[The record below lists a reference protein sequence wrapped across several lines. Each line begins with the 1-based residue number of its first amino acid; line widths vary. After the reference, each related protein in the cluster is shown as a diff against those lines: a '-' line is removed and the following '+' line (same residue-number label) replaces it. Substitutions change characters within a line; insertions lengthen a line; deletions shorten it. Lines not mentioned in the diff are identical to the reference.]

1 LSRRVYLDFG
11 TTNYPLGGLE
21 MHDYL
26 KGAYEALSWVRLT
39 LKGKKDVEKVLE
51 EVNGAINDITEGVA
65 VDFRER
71 LKTIGH
77 A

>member
-1 LSRRVYLDFG
+1 MLKGFD
-11 TTNYPLGGLE
+11 

-26 KGAYEALSWVRLT
+26 KGAYEALSWVKLT
-39 LKGKKDVEKVLE
+39 LKEKNDTQKVLE

-71 LKTIGH
+71 LKTIRS
-77 A
+77 

>member
-1 LSRRVYLDFG
+1 
-11 TTNYPLGGLE
+11 

-26 KGAYEALSWVRLT
+26 KGAYEALSWVKLT
-39 LKGKKDVEKVLE
+39 LKEKNDAQKVLE

-71 LKTIGH
+71 LKTIRS
-77 A
+77 

>member
-1 LSRRVYLDFG
+1 
-11 TTNYPLGGLE
+11 

-71 LKTIGH
+71 LKTIRS
-77 A
+77 